1 MLSDMRTRR
10 RSAMLAGLVAA
21 LVAACSSGS
30 SGSSPTSAVEDP
42 AAGGTTVESASTY
55 PGEAWSRRDPADAG
69 FDPAALE
76 ALAAEAEAGGANCLV
91 VTRHGRL
98 VAEWY
103 WNGTDATTAQETFS
117 VTKSVTSTLVGL
129 AQAEGALDLQDRAAL
144 YVPEWAGTPSAE
156 VTVENLL
163 RNDSGRHWDLA
174 TDYQA
179 LVAAE
184 DRTAFAVGLMQDAAP
199 GSTWAYNNAA
209 IQTLDAVL
217 AAATDQDPADYAEE
231 RLFAPLGMTRT
242 EMSHDAAGRT
252 TTFAGLRSTCR
263 DLARFGHLY
272 LRGGRWDGTQ
282 VVPEAWV
289 EAATSRPSQELNA
302 GYGYLWWV
310 NHPGPIAGPLHITSE
325 QSAAAD
331 GQMAPGAPQ
340 DMYWARGLGGQVVQ
354 VDPGSD
360 TVVVR
365 LGAGDRSSTY
375 SQADTARVVTDALV
389 AP

>member
-1 MLSDMRTRR
+1 
-10 RSAMLAGLVAA
+10 
-21 LVAACSSGS
+21 
-30 SGSSPTSAVEDP
+30 
-42 AAGGTTVESASTY
+42 
-55 PGEAWSRRDPADAG
+55 
-69 FDPAALE
+69 
-76 ALAAEAEAGGANCLV
+76 V

-103 WNGTDATTAQETFS
+103 WNGTDATTTQETFS
-117 VTKSVTSTLVGL
+117 VTKSVTSTLVGI
-129 AQAEGALDLQDRAAL
+129 AQAEGALDVQDSAAR
-144 YVPEWAGTPSAE
+144 YVPEWVGTPAAQ
-156 VTVENLL
+156 VAVENLL

-179 LVAAE
+179 LVTAE
-184 DRTAFAVGLMQDAAP
+184 DRTAFAVGLAQDAAP
-199 GSTWAYNNAA
+199 GATWAYNNSA

-217 AAATDQDPADYAEE
+217 AAATGEDPAAYAEE

-242 EMSHDAAGRT
+242 EMGHDAAGGT
-252 TTFAGLRSTCR
+252 TTFAGLQSTCQ
-263 DLARFGHLY
+263 DLARFGHLF
-272 LRGGRWDGTQ
+272 LRGGQWDGTQ
-282 VVPEAWV
+282 VVPEDWV
-289 EAATSRPSQELNA
+289 EAATGRPSQELNA

-325 QSAAAD
+325 RSAAAD

-365 LGAGDRSSTY
+365 LGPGDRTSTY
-375 SQADTARVVTDALV
+375 SQTDTARVVTEALV
-389 AP
+389 EP

>member
-1 MLSDMRTRR
+1 MRTRR
-10 RSAMLAGLVAA
+10 RRATLAALVAA
-21 LVAACSSGS
+21 LAVACSSGS
-30 SGSSPTSAVEDP
+30 SGSSPRSTGEDD
-42 AAGGTTVESASTY
+42 AAGGTVAQAGATY
-55 PGEAWSRRDPADAG
+55 PAGDWSRLAPAEAG
-69 FDPAALE
+69 FDPAELE
-76 ALAAEAEAGGANCLV
+76 ALAAEAEAGGSNCLV
-91 VTRHGRL
+91 VTRHGQL

-103 WNGTDATTAQETFS
+103 WNGTDASTVQETFS
-117 VTKSVTSTLVGL
+117 VTKSVTSTLVGI
-129 AQAEGALDLQDRAAL
+129 AHADGALDVQDSAAR
-144 YVPEWAGTPSAE
+144 YVPEWAGTPAAE

-179 LVAAE
+179 LVTAE
-184 DRTAFAVGLMQDAAP
+184 DRTALAVGLAQDAAP
-199 GSTWAYNNAA
+199 GTAWAYNNAA

-217 AAATDQDPADYAEE
+217 ATATGEDPAAYAEQ
-231 RLFAPLGMTRT
+231 RVFAPLGMAHT

-252 TTFAGLRSTCR
+252 TTFAGLRSTCQ
-263 DLARFGHLY
+263 DLARFGHLF

-289 EAATSRPSQELNA
+289 ESATGRPSQELNA

-331 GQMAPGAPQ
+331 GQMAPGAPE

-365 LGAGDRSSTY
+365 LGPGDRSSTY
-375 SQADTARVVTDALV
+375 NQTDTARVVTEALV
-389 AP
+389 EP

>member
-1 MLSDMRTRR
+1 
-10 RSAMLAGLVAA
+10 
-21 LVAACSSGS
+21 
-30 SGSSPTSAVEDP
+30 
-42 AAGGTTVESASTY
+42 
-55 PGEAWSRRDPADAG
+55 
-69 FDPAALE
+69 
-76 ALAAEAEAGGANCLV
+76 
-91 VTRHGRL
+91 
-98 VAEWY
+98 
-103 WNGTDATTAQETFS
+103 
-117 VTKSVTSTLVGL
+117 
-129 AQAEGALDLQDRAAL
+129 
-144 YVPEWAGTPSAE
+144 
-156 VTVENLL
+156 VENLL

-184 DRTAFAVGLMQDAAP
+184 DRTALAVGLTQDATP
-199 GSTWAYNNAA
+199 GTTWAYNNSA

-217 AAATDQDPADYAEE
+217 AAATGEDPAAYAEE

-252 TTFAGLRSTCR
+252 TTFAGLRSTCQ
-263 DLARFGHLY
+263 DLARFGHLF
-272 LRGGRWDGTQ
+272 LRGGRWDSTQ

-289 EAATSRPSQELNA
+289 EAATGRPSQELNA

-365 LGAGDRSSTY
+365 LGPGDRTSTY

>member
-1 MLSDMRTRR
+1 MPMRR
-10 RSAMLAGLVAA
+10 RATLAGLVATLA
-21 LVAACSSGS
+21 VACSSGS
-30 SGSSPTSAVEDP
+30 SGSTPTSAADDP
-42 AAGGTTVESASTY
+42 AARTTADTEATY
-55 PGEAWSRRDPADAG
+55 PGEAWSRLDPTEAG
-69 FDPAALE
+69 FDPTVLE
-76 ALAAEAEAGGANCLV
+76 ALAAEAEANGSTCLL

-117 VTKSVTSTLVGL
+117 VTKSVTSTLVGI
-129 AQAEGALDLQDRAAL
+129 AQAEGALDVQDSAAR
-144 YVPEWAGTPSAE
+144 YVPEWAGTPAAQ
-156 VTVENLL
+156 VAVENLL

-179 LVAAE
+179 LLTAE
-184 DRTAFAVGLMQDAAP
+184 DRTAFAVGLAQDAAP
-199 GSTWAYNNAA
+199 GATWAYNNSA

-217 AAATDQDPADYAEE
+217 AAATGDDPAAYAEE

-242 EMSHDAAGRT
+242 EMGHDAAGRT
-252 TTFAGLRSTCR
+252 TTFAGLRSTCQ
-263 DLARFGHLY
+263 DLARFGHLF
-272 LRGGRWDGTQ
+272 LRGGEWDGTQ

-289 EAATSRPSQELNA
+289 EAATARPSQELNA

-331 GQMAPGAPQ
+331 GQMAPGAPE

-365 LGAGDRSSTY
+365 LGPGDRTSTY
-375 SQADTARVVTDALV
+375 SQTDTARVVTEALV
-389 AP
+389 EP